1 MQLAFIHRDIEY
13 YARRLGMLSL
23 TLVTCI
29 DMGKISLDFFD
40 FQKAQEHYS
49 KAVKLSVK
57 LGDKYREELSIDK
70 LGMC

>member
-1 MQLAFIHRDIEY
+1 M
-13 YARRLGMLSL
+13 

-57 LGDKYREELSIDK
+57 LGDKYREELSIDR